1 MMHTAPHTMNTRA
14 QLSFAWVALTAARMR
29 SVLVIGAAAIG
40 VAAVILLTA
49 LGEGARLY
57 IMGEFSQLGSD
68 LLIVLPGK
76 NEKGGGPP
84 GMIFESE
91 RDLTLSDTAALRRL
105 PHVNAVSPLSVGAI
119 DASVG
124 ARSREATLLGSDNT
138 LQQTRKLRV
147 ARGEFLP
154 PLELDTAQAVTVLG
168 PVIAR
173 ELFGTSSP
181 LGEWVR
187 LGDRRFRV
195 IGVLEE
201 QGTSLGQNLNE
212 VAIIPIASAQALF
225 DNPALF
231 RIMLEVDGRSRVESV
246 KQAATRLL
254 TELHQDEEDFTV
266 ITQDA
271 VLSTFDAIFGVL
283 TLAVA
288 GIAAIS
294 LLVAGII
301 IMNVMLVS
309 VSQRRSEIGLLMAL
323 GAPPGLVLRLF
334 LLEALLLGLL
344 GALAGIAIGRLGVLA
359 LASVYPGFPLVTPLW
374 AYLAA
379 ATTALGAGL
388 LFGWLPARRAARLDP
403 VMALTG
409 R

>member
-1 MMHTAPHTMNTRA
+1 MNTEAGMSLGA
-14 QLSFAWVALTAARMR
+14 QFSFAWVALTAARMR

-40 VAAVILLTA
+40 VAAVIVLTA

-57 IMGEFSQLGSD
+57 IMGEFSQLGSE

-91 RDLTLSDTAALRRL
+91 RDLSLQDTAALRRL
-105 PHVNAVSPLSVGAI
+105 PHVNVVSPLSVGSIEVSA
-119 DASVG
+119 G
-124 ARSREATLLGSDNT
+124 AHSRTATLLGSDTT
-138 LQQTRKLRV
+138 LQQTRKLKV

-154 PLELDTAQAVTVLG
+154 PLELDSAQAVTVLG

-173 ELFGTSSP
+173 ELFGNASP

-187 LGDRRFRV
+187 LGERRFRV

-212 VAIIPIASAQALF
+212 VAIIPIANAQALF
-225 DNPALF
+225 NNPALF
-231 RIMLEVDGRSRVESV
+231 RIMLEVNGRSRMDNV
-246 KQAATRLL
+246 KQNATRVLK
-254 TELHQDEEDFTV
+254 ELHQDEEDFTLV
-266 ITQDA
+266 TQDA

-283 TLAVA
+283 TLVVA

-309 VSQRRSEIGLLMAL
+309 VSQRRSEIGLLMAV
-323 GAPPGLVLRLF
+323 GAPPGLILHLF
-334 LLEALLLGLL
+334 LIEALLLGML
-344 GALAGIAIGRLGVLA
+344 GALVGVLIGRLGVWA
-359 LASVYPGFPLVTPLW
+359 LSSAYPGFPLITPLW

-379 ATTALGAGL
+379 SCTALGAGL

-403 VMALTG
+403 VQALMG

>member
-1 MMHTAPHTMNTRA
+1 MPPLS
-14 QLSFAWVALTAARMR
+14 QLAFAWTALTAARLR
-29 SVLVIGAAAIG
+29 SVLVVLAAAIG
-40 VAAVILLTA
+40 VAAVVLLTA

-57 IMGEFSQLGSD
+57 IMGEFSQLGSE
-68 LLIVLPGK
+68 LLIALPGK

-91 RDLTLSDTAALRRL
+91 RDLTLQDTAALRRL
-105 PHVNAVSPLSVGAI
+105 PHVRAVSPLSVGAL

-124 ARSREATLLGSDNT
+124 ARSREATLLGSDAS
-138 LQQTRKLRV
+138 LQQTRKLKV

-168 PVIAR
+168 PVIAH
-173 ELFGTSSP
+173 ELFGTNSP
-181 LGEWVR
+181 LGAWVQ

-212 VAIIPIASAQALF
+212 VAIIPIANAQALF

-231 RIMLEVDGRSRVESV
+231 RIMIEVDARSRMDSV

-254 TELHQDEEDFTV
+254 IELHQGEEDFTL

-283 TLAVA
+283 TLSVA

-309 VSQRRSEIGLLMAL
+309 LSQRRNEIGLLMAL
-323 GAPPGLVLRLF
+323 GAPPDLVLRLF
-334 LLEALLLGLL
+334 LLESLLLGVL
-344 GALAGIAIGRLGVLA
+344 GALAGILLGRLGVWALA
-359 LASVYPGFPLVTPLW
+359 LAYPSFPLTTPAW
-374 AYLAA
+374 AYFAA
-379 ATTALGAGL
+379 AFTALGAGL

-403 VMALTG
+403 VLALSG
-409 R
+409 H

>member
-1 MMHTAPHTMNTRA
+1 MTRA
-14 QLSFAWVALTAARMR
+14 MPPYTQLAFAWTALTAARMR
-29 SVLVIGAAAIG
+29 SVLVIFAAAIG

-57 IMGEFSQLGSD
+57 IMGEFSQLGSE
-68 LLIVLPGK
+68 LLIALPGK

-91 RDLTLSDTAALRRL
+91 RDLTLRDTAALRRL
-105 PHVNAVSPLSVGAI
+105 PHVTAVSPLSVGAI

-124 ARSREATLLGSDNT
+124 ARSREATLLGSDAT
-138 LQQTRKLRV
+138 LQQTRKLKV

-154 PLELDTAQAVTVLG
+154 PLELDSAQAVTVLG

-173 ELFGTSSP
+173 ELFGSNSP
-181 LGEWVR
+181 LGEWVQ

-212 VAIIPIASAQALF
+212 VAIIPIANAQALF

-231 RIMLEVDGRSRVESV
+231 RIMIEVDARSRMDSV

-254 TELHQDEEDFTV
+254 IELHQGEEDFTL

-271 VLSTFDAIFGVL
+271 VLATFDAIFGVL
-283 TLAVA
+283 TLSVA

-309 VSQRRSEIGLLMAL
+309 VSQRRGEIGLLMAL
-323 GAPPGLVLRLF
+323 GAPPQLVLRLF
-334 LLEALLLGLL
+334 LLESLLLGVL
-344 GALAGIAIGRLGVLA
+344 GALAGILLGRLGVWA
-359 LASVYPGFPLVTPLW
+359 LAQAYPGFPLTTPLW

-379 ATTALGAGL
+379 AFTALGAGL

-403 VMALTG
+403 VLALSG

>member
-1 MMHTAPHTMNTRA
+1 MIPRDR
-14 QLSFAWVALTAARMR
+14 LGFAWTALTASRLR
-29 SVLVIGAAAIG
+29 SALVTLAAAIG

-91 RDLTLSDTAALRRL
+91 RDLTLEDTAALRRL

-119 DASVG
+119 QVSVG
-124 ARSREATLLGSDNT
+124 ARAREAPLLGSDAT
-138 LQQTRKLRV
+138 LMQTRKLKM

-154 PLELDTAQAVTVLG
+154 ALDLHQAQAVAVLG
-168 PVIAR
+168 PTLAR
-173 ELFGTSSP
+173 ELFGTASP

-195 IGVLEE
+195 IGVLAE
-201 QGTSLGQNLNE
+201 QGTSLGQNMNE
-212 VAIIPIASAQALF
+212 VAIIPVASAQALF
-225 DNPALF
+225 NNPALF
-231 RIMLEVDGRSRVESV
+231 RILIEVDGRTRVESV
-246 KQAATRLL
+246 TRSATRLL
-254 TELHQDEEDFTV
+254 TERHQGEEDFTL

-283 TLAVA
+283 TLSVA

-323 GAPPGLVLRLF
+323 GASPALVLRLF
-334 LLEALLLGLL
+334 LLESLLLGLL
-344 GALAGIAIGRLGVLA
+344 GALAGLALGRLGVLG
-359 LASVYPGFPLVTPLW
+359 LASAYPGFPLTTPAW

-379 ATTALGAGL
+379 AGTALGAGM

-403 VMALTG
+403 VRALTG